1 MIEVL
6 REPSQSNWT
15 LLLFFG
21 IVAIYIF
28 LHNNDSRRF
37 VYFFR
42 SFYNKQYHINY
53 GRFNKILEPFS
64 ILLTVSSVLS
74 ASFLLSLFLEYDSRA
89 SYFAF
94 LFLDALAIMVSYLG
108 LKWSTLYLSSIL
120 FKKQSFFTEYSLL
133 SVQYANL
140 FFTPVVVLMIYI
152 YLIDL
157 LTFKVLSV
165 LLSIALLLLIAGR
178 VKTLIRIPI
187 RFSLGFLHIIL
198 YICIFEIAPFLWLLV
213 GLNC

>member
-1 MIEVL
+1 
-6 REPSQSNWT
+6 
-15 LLLFFG
+15 
-21 IVAIYIF
+21 
-28 LHNNDSRRF
+28 
-37 VYFFR
+37 
-42 SFYNKQYHINY
+42 
-53 GRFNKILEPFS
+53 
-64 ILLTVSSVLS
+64 
-74 ASFLLSLFLEYDSRA
+74 LSLFLEYDSRA
-89 SYFAF
+89 SYFSF

-198 YICIFEIAPFLWLLV
+198 YICIFEIAPFLWLLF

>member
-1 MIEVL
+1 
-6 REPSQSNWT
+6 
-15 LLLFFG
+15 
-21 IVAIYIF
+21 
-28 LHNNDSRRF
+28 
-37 VYFFR
+37 
-42 SFYNKQYHINY
+42 
-53 GRFNKILEPFS
+53 
-64 ILLTVSSVLS
+64 
-74 ASFLLSLFLEYDSRA
+74 
-89 SYFAF
+89 
-94 LFLDALAIMVSYLG
+94 MVSYLG

-198 YICIFEIAPFLWLLV
+198 YICIFEIAPFLWLLF